1 MDRVEAFVRAHHGV
15 IRHRV
20 FAANGF
26 KRAEIQRAVHLGVIR
41 HAGRGTYAVEGAP
54 EELLAAARMGVSL
67 TCASAACVL
76 GWWVLER
83 PDRIHVCIDAGRAV
97 PGVVAHRGP
106 RLAVRLIAPR
116 QQVVVAAFRCLP
128 PIQALVIA
136 ESALAR
142 NQVRLGELREAFH
155 GPKDW
160 KIRGLLEQVRGNASS
175 PLEVCA
181 EYWLRT
187 TGLTAESEVFLPG
200 IGRVDF
206 LVEGRLILEIDG
218 YSFHSSRE
226 HYRRDRRRWNAAT
239 SSGFETLRVT
249 AELVLYQPEQF
260 LQLVRA
266 ALRAGDPR

>member
-15 IRHRV
+15 IRHKV

-26 KRAEIQRAVHLGVIR
+26 KRAEVQRAVHSGAIR
-41 HAGRGTYAVEGAP
+41 YAGRGTFAVKGAP
-54 EELLAAARMGVSL
+54 EELLSAARAGVSL
-67 TCASAACVL
+67 TCVSAADVL
-76 GWWVLER
+76 GWWVLKR
-83 PDRIHVCIDAGRAV
+83 PDRLHVCVDSGRGIAGM
-97 PGVVAHRGP
+97 VAHRGP

-116 QQVVVAAFRCLP
+116 QQVVVAALRCLP
-128 PIQALVIA
+128 PIEALVIT
-136 ESALAR
+136 ESALAGR
-142 NQVRLGELREAFH
+142 QVRLGELREAFR

-187 TGLTAESEVFLPG
+187 TGLTAEPEVFLPG

-226 HYRRDRRRWNAAT
+226 QYRRDRSRWNAAT
-239 SSGFETLRVT
+239 SSGYETLRVT
-249 AELVLYQPEQF
+249 AELVLYSPDRF
-260 LQLVRA
+260 LHLVRT
-266 ALRAGDPR
+266 ALRAGSPK